1 MLLLKRPMM
10 KWNFSNS
17 IALTLILAACN
28 SPVAEESSSETVLK
42 EGIWKMQM
50 TLVDDKT
57 LPFQF
62 DLKEENGSFKMQIFN
77 AEEVIEVT
85 EIEQKNNSLFVQ
97 LPIFESVF
105 NLKIESDSTLSGV
118 WINYYQSA
126 DYSIP
131 VAAKWGKSSRF
142 SNIESSFSEDFG
154 GKYKVTFSPN
164 SEDQSNAIGLFEQEG
179 NSVTGTFATET
190 GDYRHLAGNVSGK
203 NLLLSTFDGS
213 HAFLFEAEQTDSGLV
228 GVFYSG
234 THWKERW
241 VAQKN
246 DSVEL
251 RNPNE
256 LTFIKEGYAGL
267 EFSFPNAN
275 GDSVSL
281 ADKQFENKAVIVQI
295 MGSWCPNCL
304 DETKYLS
311 ALYDKYNKEG
321 LEVIALAF
329 ERTRTEE
336 KAFENLA
343 KLKDKTGANY
353 TFLLGGATREDKAA
367 EKLPMLNHIMSYPTA
382 IFIDKTKKVR
392 RIHTGFY
399 GPSTGKFY
407 TDFVAETEGLV
418 KEMLSE

>member
-1 MLLLKRPMM
+1 M
-10 KWNFSNS
+10 KWNFLSS
-17 IALTLILAACN
+17 IGLALFIGAC
-28 SPVAEESSSETVLK
+28 SGSSKPDVPAKNVLK
-42 EGIWKMQM
+42 EGLWKMEM
-50 TLVDDKT
+50 SLVDGKT

-85 EIEQKNNSLFVQ
+85 EIEQINDSLFVQ

-142 SNIESSFSEDFG
+142 SNIKSSFSEDFG
-154 GKYKVTFSPN
+154 GNYKVTFSPN
-164 SEDQSNAIGLFEQEG
+164 SENQSNAIGLFEQEG

-203 NLLLSTFDGS
+203 KLLLSTFDGS

-234 THWKERW
+234 THWKESW
-241 VAQKN
+241 IAQKK

-256 LTFIKEGYAGL
+256 LTFIKEGYTGL
-267 EFSFPNAN
+267 EFRFPNAN

-281 ADKQFENKAVIVQI
+281 ADYRFKNKAIIVQI

-304 DETKYLS
+304 DETRYLS

-343 KLKDKTGANY
+343 KLKEKTGANY

-382 IFIDKTKKVR
+382 IFIDKNKKVR

-407 TDFVAETEGLV
+407 TDFVKETEGLV